1 MAKTKSLGT
10 KVDPAFRQEIE
21 RLKEAF
27 GFTSFGEMLQ
37 VSVKLLQ
44 AIDEGVCRIER
55 HPREWSR
62 PDVIEYLSIGR
73 EAAEDPEILALVER
87 RLRERFGQD
96 GIERMQE
103 ILRNGQPEQVIKRE

>member
-21 RLKEAF
+21 RLKKAF
-27 GFTSFGEMLQ
+27 GFDSFGKMLQ

-44 AIDEGVCRIER
+44 AIDEGVCRIEC
-55 HPREWSR
+55 HPMEWSS
-62 PDVIEYLSIGR
+62 PDVTEYLSIGR
-73 EAAEDPEILALVER
+73 EAAEGPEIIALVER

-96 GIERMQE
+96 GVERVRE
-103 ILRNGQPEQVIKRE
+103 LLRNEHPEQVIYRE